1 MKKLILLAIISMANL
16 SISNANMV
24 HPTEVFVEKTDEYQ
38 KIDASELPPAVVEAL
53 LKDYPTS
60 KLSQA
65 FKNRYGK
72 YKLIM
77 VLQSGTRRTVYID
90 SYGRWLPKK

>member
-1 MKKLILLAIISMANL
+1 MKKLILLAIVSMANL
-16 SISNANMV
+16 SISNAHMV
-24 HPTEVFVEKTDEYQ
+24 HSTEVFVEKTDEYQ

>member
-1 MKKLILLAIISMANL
+1 MKKRILLAIVSMATL
-16 SISNANMV
+16 SISNAHTV
-24 HPTEVFVEKTDEYQ
+24 HPMEVSVEKTDEYQ